1 MTVVLTCYLVAINV
15 ATFAVFCIDKRR
27 AFAGAWRIPE
37 RVLLGLSA
45 AGGAAGGIVGMR
57 MAHHKTRK
65 WYFALGLPVMLAAQL
80 AGAIC
85 LCRVLCP

>member
-1 MTVVLTCYLVAINV
+1 MMLVLACYLVAINA

-27 AFAGAWRIPE
+27 AVAGAWRIPE

-45 AGGAAGGIVGMR
+45 AGGAAGGVLGMR

-85 LCRVLCP
+85 LHHVLYS